1 MCAMTS
7 QCETGGL
14 TMQRDVPMW
23 DQNQDRTLLFIS
35 GISNGQ
41 TWPILRLNYLES
53 IQSLLK
59 WHWSVIITDGVLD
72 LSLVNEERLQ
82 KYLAPYVGE
91 NGKPSLDFRG
101 IEEESPVY
109 RLVAVKQVT
118 SAREEYNG

>member
-1 MCAMTS
+1 M
-7 QCETGGL
+7 
-14 TMQRDVPMW
+14 VKH
-23 DQNQDRTLLFIS
+23 DQF
-35 GISNGQ
+35 
-41 TWPILRLNYLES
+41 LRLNCLES

-59 WHWSVIITDGVLD
+59 WHWSVTHGVLD

-82 KYLAPYVGE
+82 KYLAPYFGE

>member
-1 MCAMTS
+1 MY
-7 QCETGGL
+7 QCETKTKIEHYCSSAGF
-14 TMQRDVPMW
+14 QIVKHDKFCASIV
-23 DQNQDRTLLFIS
+23 
-35 GISNGQ
+35 
-41 TWPILRLNYLES
+41 LES

-59 WHWSVIITDGVLD
+59 WHWSVTHGVLD

>member
-7 QCETGGL
+7 QCETGDL

-41 TWPILRLNYLES
+41 TWPILRLNCLES

-59 WHWSVIITDGVLD
+59 WHWSVTHGVLD
-72 LSLVNEERLQ
+72 LSLVIEERLQ
-82 KYLAPYVGE
+82 KYLSSYVGE